1 MSGVVRIFNETD
13 GNDNNTTWSMEDVK
27 EYVKTYLV
35 YELQI
40 KDLQASRREWSAD
53 YIDQKSLPKKELVQ
67 ALGAAKKELD
77 MEVVNEIYDHI
88 SPMISE

>member
-1 MSGVVRIFNETD
+1 MSGVVRIFND

>member
-1 MSGVVRIFNETD
+1 MSGIVRIFNEAE
-13 GNDNNTTWSMEDVK
+13 GSDNNTTWSMEDVK

-40 KDLQASRREWSAD
+40 KDLQTSRREWSAD

-77 MEVVNEIYDHI
+77 MDVVNEIYDNI